1 MSVHEPD
8 ARVNARVG
16 RYASPGFARRYHAYR
31 PRPPR
36 ALVDLV
42 RQVAGQDP
50 PWLVVDLG
58 AGTGLSSILWAGHA
72 VRVIGIEP
80 MEEMRQVAMTVSCAP
95 NVEYRASVA
104 HDTDVPDGAAD
115 VVTCSQS
122 FHHMD
127 AEPTLAE
134 IERILRPGG
143 VFVAYDYDVP
153 PVVHPAAEQAFFAL
167 EDCLGELGRRHGLGA
182 DARRGEKDAHA
193 RRMRENGFRHVREVL
208 LHQAEPC
215 TAGRWI
221 GFALTVRPMS
231 VVLPLGLPEAERAV
245 DTFRRATQDA
255 LGDDTTSWHV
265 SFRARMGV
273 R

>member
-1 MSVHEPD
+1 MNGHGHDAPVD
-8 ARVNARVG
+8 ARVA
-16 RYASPGFARRYHAYR
+16 RYAEPGFARRYHAYR

-42 RQVAGQDP
+42 RQIAGQDR

-58 AGTGLSSILWAGHA
+58 SGTGLSSILWAGHA

-80 MEEMRQVAMTVSCAP
+80 LEEMRLVAMTASCAP
-95 NVEYRASVA
+95 NVEYRPGVA
-104 HDTDVPDGAAD
+104 HDTSVPDGAAD

-122 FHHMD
+122 LHHM
-127 AEPTLAE
+127 APEATLSE

-143 VFVAYDYDVP
+143 VFVAYDHDVP
-153 PVVHPAAEQAFFAL
+153 PLVHPDAERAFFTL
-167 EDCLGELGRRHGLGA
+167 EDRIGELGRRHGLGA
-182 DARRGEKDAHA
+182 DARRGEKDEHA
-193 RRMRENGFRHVREVL
+193 RRMQESGFRHVREAL

-231 VVLPLGLPEAERAV
+231 VVLPRGLPEAERAV
-245 DTFRRATQDA
+245 DAFRRATQQA
-255 LGDDTTSWHV
+255 LGDDTTNWHV
-265 SFRARMGV
+265 SFRARLGV
-273 R
+273 K